1 MKYLKRK
8 NYKRKQ
14 NNYQDRLNSNKTN
27 TFNLERLIKVSAV
40 LCMIQTLN
48 DLKSRYCSINTGNL
62 VIDSFV
68 SNLKEVAD
76 KYHIT
81 LDTSIKLST
90 TQIPLTDYDLTIVL
104 GNLFDNAITACNDVE
119 NAVITVKLQTI
130 RNTFTIYVENSYN
143 ASKKHSSDNDFD
155 FIHGYGLKNV
165 KNSVEKYNGFCII
178 DPQNCLY
185 AVTCIIPLN
194 QII

>member
-1 MKYLKRK
+1 M
-8 NYKRKQ
+8 
-14 NNYQDRLNSNKTN
+14 
-27 TFNLERLIKVSAV
+27 
-40 LCMIQTLN
+40 
-48 DLKSRYCSINTGNL
+48 
-62 VIDSFV
+62 
-68 SNLKEVAD
+68 AD

-143 ASKKHSSDNDFD
+143 ASKNILQTMILTLSMDM
-155 FIHGYGLKNV
+155 V
-165 KNSVEKYNGFCII
+165 
-178 DPQNCLY
+178 
-185 AVTCIIPLN
+185 
-194 QII
+194 

>member
-1 MKYLKRK
+1 MYKNK
-8 NYKRKQ
+8 NYDAVIP
-14 NNYQDRLNSNKTN
+14 YTN
-27 TFNLERLIKVSAV
+27 D
-40 LCMIQTLN
+40 TLN

>member
-1 MKYLKRK
+1 MHDTNKHFIYIQNCIKNK
-8 NYKRKQ
+8 NYDAVIP
-14 NNYQDRLNSNKTN
+14 YTN
-27 TFNLERLIKVSAV
+27 D
-40 LCMIQTLN
+40 TLN
-48 DLKSRYCSINTGNL
+48 DLKSRYCYINTGNL